1 MIRVL
6 LAEDVRVLRDALT
19 ALLNLEP
26 DIDVVAAVARG
37 DKVLDAAVT
46 HTVDVAVMDIDMP
59 GLDGLDA
66 AARVHRQLP
75 TCRTLILT
83 GLGNPANLRRA
94 ARAPTSTVHSQGHA
108 PPRCRRCDP
117 HGRRGWSCR
126 RPAVGVFDARYRPQ
140 SPHRAGSGCA
150 ATDAGG
156 ATPREVATSLHLSY
170 GTVRNYLASSV
181 TKLNARN
188 RVDAIRI
195 AAEAGWI

>member
-94 ARAPTSTVHSQGHA
+94 ARAPTSTGSFSRTRTPAMSPMRSARSPRVVVSSTRSWRIRRSI
-108 PPRCRRCDP
+108 PPPISSPSGKRMCCD
-117 HGRRGWSCR
+117 
-126 RPAVGVFDARYRPQ
+126 
-140 SPHRAGSGCA
+140 
-150 ATDAGG
+150 
-156 ATPREVATSLHLSY
+156 
-170 GTVRNYLASSV
+170 
-181 TKLNARN
+181 
-188 RVDAIRI
+188 
-195 AAEAGWI
+195 